1 MIKNNKKILQDI
13 TDLTAALLDV
23 PAKDINGGNRA
34 RVLVLGRVAS
44 ANFLMRDLGFTYDEL
59 SKHIDRDRTS
69 FYYYEAKHKD
79 NYKYWAEYKELYDNL
94 KKSYLGIDNMS
105 MTNEDMLSKFKE
117 HNILSSVLAA
127 PFMISFKIGNI
138 EEYIYTKEL
147 ESTIKALKEAFKE
160 FNYSFS
166 VEHINSLAYES

>member
-1 MIKNNKKILQDI
+1 MIKNTKKILQDI

-23 PAKDINGGNRA
+23 PAKDINGGGRA

-44 ANFLMRDLGFTYDEL
+44 ANFLMRDLGYTYDEL

-69 FYYYEAKHKD
+69 FYYYESKHND
-79 NYKYWAEYKELYDNL
+79 NYKYWREYKQLYDNL
-94 KKSYLGIDNMS
+94 KKSYLGIDNMA
-105 MTNEDMLSKFKE
+105 MTKEDMLKVFKDKDIVNQE
-117 HNILSSVLAA
+117 AA

-138 EEYIYTKEL
+138 EEYIYTREL
-147 ESTIKALKEAFKE
+147 EDTIKVLKEAFKQ

>member
-44 ANFLMRDLGFTYDEL
+44 ANFLMRDLGFTYDQL

-69 FYYYEAKHKD
+69 FYYYEAKHND

-94 KKSYLGIDNMS
+94 KKSYLGIDNMA
-105 MTNEDMLSKFKE
+105 MTKEDMLKVFKDKGIVNE
-117 HNILSSVLAA
+117 EAA
-127 PFMISFKIGNI
+127 PFMLSFKIGNI
-138 EEYIYTKEL
+138 EEHIYTREL
-147 ESTIKALKEAFKE
+147 EASIKVLKEAFKS

>member
-1 MIKNNKKILQDI
+1 MIKNRKKILDDI
-13 TDLTAALLDV
+13 VNLTAALIDV
-23 PAKDINGGNRA
+23 PASLINSGGRA

-59 SKHIDRDRTS
+59 SKHINRDRTS
-69 FYYYEAKHKD
+69 FYYYEAKHND
-79 NYKYWAEYKELYDNL
+79 NYKFWKEYKDLYDNL
-94 KKSYLGIDNMS
+94 KKSYLGIDNMA
-105 MTNEDMLSKFKE
+105 MTSEDMLKVFKDKGIE
-117 HNILSSVLAA
+117 NMEAA

-138 EEYIYTKEL
+138 EEYIYTRDL
-147 ESTIKALKEAFKE
+147 EATIKILKDAFKL